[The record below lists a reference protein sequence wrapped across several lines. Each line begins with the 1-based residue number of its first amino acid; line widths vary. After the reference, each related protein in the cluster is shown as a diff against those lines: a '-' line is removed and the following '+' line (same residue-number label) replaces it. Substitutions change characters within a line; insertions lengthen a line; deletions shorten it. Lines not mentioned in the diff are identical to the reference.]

1 MKMIKEQIINSL
13 KQNGF
18 TEYES
23 KIYISLL
30 ESHPANG
37 NMIALSSGVPGPKVY
52 EALRRMQEKGYV
64 YFISGGDKSNT
75 KRYSPVPYQKLLK
88 IFEEDLLE
96 NYNLLEKEFKTIAT
110 SGDQEWMELFHIDG
124 YAPSIQAIKEEINR
138 TEDQILMSGWSK
150 DISIIYE
157 HLVNA
162 HKRGVKI
169 VSIIF
174 DEFPQDLPWV
184 NVRHF
189 ALESS
194 NQRHAGELNIVLDER
209 KVIILEALNEYAV
222 VSSHQSLV
230 NVTVNY
236 IRHDIYVNKMLLD
249 FKSVLKEKYGENIEG
264 LIDWF

>member
-1 MKMIKEQIINSL
+1 MNREHIINSL

-52 EALRRMQEKGYV
+52 ENLRRMQEKGYV
-64 YFISGGDKSNT
+64 YFVSGGDKSNT
-75 KRYSPVPYQKLLK
+75 TRYSPVPYQKLLK
-88 IFEEDLLE
+88 IFEEDFFE
-96 NYNLLEKEFKTIAT
+96 NYNLLEKEFKTIEA

-124 YAPSIQAIKEEINR
+124 YEPSIQAIKEEINR
-138 TEDQILMSGWSK
+138 AENQILFSGWSK
-150 DISIIYE
+150 DITVIYE

-174 DEFPQDLPWV
+174 DDYTQKLPWV
-184 NVRHF
+184 NIKHI

-194 NQRHAGELNIVLDER
+194 KQRHAGELNIVFDER
-209 KVIILEALNEYAV
+209 KVIIVEALTDSEYSV
-222 VSSHQSLV
+222 VSSHQSLI

-236 IRHDIYVNKMLLD
+236 IRHDIYVNQILYD
-249 FKSVLKEKYGENIEG
+249 FKSTLKEKYGENIEG